1 MIVEF
6 RFSFIQ
12 CLTEKIKAFPTLI
25 FQNRIDRRPVNIRG
39 RYMVRINSY
48 QPVHQ
53 AELAQKGIE
62 SRHSPETIAYAQER
76 LVVYDAEY
84 AGVE

>member
-1 MIVEF
+1 
-6 RFSFIQ
+6 
-12 CLTEKIKAFPTLI
+12 
-25 FQNRIDRRPVNIRG
+25 
-39 RYMVRINSY
+39 MVRINRY

-76 LVVYDAEY
+76 LVVYDGKY

>member
-6 RFSFIQ
+6 HFSFIQ
-12 CLTEKIKAFPTLI
+12 CLTEKIKASPTLFI
-25 FQNRIDRRPVNIRG
+25 QNRIDLRPVNIRG
-39 RYMVRINSY
+39 RYLVRINRY
-48 QPVHQ
+48 QPIHQ

-62 SRHSPETIAYAQER
+62 SCHSPKAIAYAQER